1 MTKKNKSNNSNPTEQ
16 EIRNLLYQYQTE
28 QLDFAEKIALIMTD
42 KYSKN
47 PLAWKV
53 LSAILIKT
61 GRHRQAYEVSKKT
74 LKLSPQDAEVHNN
87 IGVIL
92 KSMGNIHES
101 EKHYKR
107 AIQLKP
113 DFAEAY
119 RNLANIKKFFLKDE
133 EFLKMSKLCT
143 DKKISNEQL
152 CHIHFGLAKANDDMG
167 DYKQAFYHYNHGN
180 MLRKKIL
187 KYDFKQDAEIFNK
200 IKFNYQKIASISLNF
215 EKLINNKTP
224 IFIVGMPRSG
234 TTLVEQIIS
243 SHSKVSAGGE
253 LPFVQQLGFELS
265 IGKLEI
271 TPYILGNFRASYLD
285 KLEKISEGKD
295 LITDKMP
302 NNFLHIGLIAAA
314 FPEAKIINVL
324 RDPPA
329 VCWSNFVRYFSSR
342 GMSFSFDLKD
352 SISYYQHYIEHI
364 NFWRK
369 HLSNKIYNVNYE
381 KLVTDQEK
389 ETRNLIEYINL
400 GWEDNLL
407 YPEKNNRAVSTA
419 SNIQV
424 KKSIYQGSS
433 QQWKN
438 YKEFLNDTFDVFKD

>member
-1 MTKKNKSNNSNPTEQ
+1 MIKNKKTYNKPTAQ
-16 EIRNLLYQYQTE
+16 EIRNLLHQYQTE
-28 QLDFAEKIALIMTD
+28 RFDSAEKLALMMID
-42 KYSKN
+42 KDPKY
-47 PLAWKV
+47 PFAWKV
-53 LSAILIKT
+53 LSAILMKS
-61 GRHRQAYEVSKKT
+61 GRHRQAYEVNKKT

-87 IGVIL
+87 FGVML
-92 KSMGNIHES
+92 KSLGNMHQA
-101 EKHYKR
+101 EKHYRR

-119 RNLANIKKFFLKDE
+119 RNLANVKKFYLKDE
-133 EFLKMSKLCT
+133 EFLKMNKLCI
-143 DKKISNEQL
+143 DEKISNEQL

-167 DYKQAFYHYNHGN
+167 NYKQAFHHYIHGN

-187 KYDFKQDAEIFNK
+187 KYEFKQDAEIFSK
-200 IKFNYQKIASISLNF
+200 IKFNYQKIASISLSF
-215 EKLINNKTP
+215 EKLINNITP

-253 LPFVQQLGFELS
+253 LPFVQQLGFGLS
-265 IGKLEI
+265 MGKLEI
-271 TPYILGNFRASYLD
+271 TPNILGNFRDSYLD
-285 KLEKISEGKD
+285 KLQKISEGKD

-302 NNFLHIGLIAAA
+302 NNFLHIGLITAA

-329 VCWSNFVRYFSSR
+329 VCWSNFTRYFSSR

-352 SISYYQHYIEHI
+352 SISYYQHYIEHM
-364 NFWRK
+364 NFWEK
-369 HLSNKIYNVNYE
+369 YLPNKIYNVDYE
-381 KLVTDQEK
+381 KLVIDQKK
-389 ETRNLIEYINL
+389 ETRKLIEYINL

-407 YPEKNNRAVSTA
+407 SPEKNNRAVSTA

-424 KKSIYQGSS
+424 KQSIYQGSS

>member
-1 MTKKNKSNNSNPTEQ
+1 MIKNKKTYNKPTAQ
-16 EIRNLLYQYQTE
+16 EIRNLLHQYQSE
-28 QLDFAEKIALIMTD
+28 RFDSAEKLALMMID
-42 KYSKN
+42 KDPKR
-47 PLAWKV
+47 PFAWKV
-53 LSAILIKT
+53 LSAILMKS
-61 GRHRQAYEVSKKT
+61 GRHRQAYEVNKKT

-87 IGVIL
+87 FGVML
-92 KSMGNIHES
+92 KSLGNMHQA
-101 EKHYKR
+101 EKHYRR

-119 RNLANIKKFFLKDE
+119 RNLANVKKFYLKDE
-133 EFLKMSKLCT
+133 EFLKMNKLCI
-143 DKKISNEQL
+143 DEKISNEQL

-167 DYKQAFYHYNHGN
+167 NYKQAFHHYIHGN
-180 MLRKKIL
+180 MIRKKIL
-187 KYDFKQDAEIFNK
+187 KYEFKQDAEIFSK
-200 IKFNYQKIASISLNF
+200 IKFNYQKIASISLGF
-215 EKLINNKTP
+215 EKLINNITP

-253 LPFVQQLGFELS
+253 LPFVQQLGFGLS
-265 IGKLEI
+265 MGKLEI
-271 TPYILGNFRASYLD
+271 TPNILGNFRDSYLD
-285 KLEKISEGKD
+285 KLQKISEGKD

-329 VCWSNFVRYFSSR
+329 VCWSNFTRYFSSR

-352 SISYYQHYIEHI
+352 SISYYQHYIEHM
-364 NFWRK
+364 NFWEK
-369 HLSNKIYNVNYE
+369 YLPNKIYNVDYE
-381 KLVTDQEK
+381 KLVIDQKK
-389 ETRNLIEYINL
+389 ETRKLIEYINL

-407 YPEKNNRAVSTA
+407 SPEKNNRAVSTA

-424 KKSIYQGSS
+424 KQSIYQGSS